1 MGVDAMLRLLLL
13 LLRQRLHR
21 PAAAARSA
29 QPRQTLRSA
38 LAALVASVALGAGLA
53 VAYLRPAPL
62 PRLESAG
69 EPATLK
75 LRIDAV
81 REAPLV
87 VYLES
92 LAPAAGADGG
102 GAAHITSVNGAF
114 EPRFQTAALGTTLEM
129 GNEDP
134 IAHNTHLAD
143 DRRTLFNVA
152 LPIEGARTHKRL
164 SRAGIFDVRCD
175 IHPWMHARIFVPASA
190 HHAVLWRAG
199 EVTLG
204 GVAPGRYRLR
214 IWEAGRGETARPLV
228 IAPGATLRLVH

>member
-13 LLRQRLHR
+13 LLRQRLRR

-29 QPRQTLRSA
+29 QPRRALRAA

-53 VAYLRPAPL
+53 TAYLRPAPA
-62 PRLESAG
+62 PRLAAGGESA
-69 EPATLK
+69 TLR

-92 LAPAAGADGG
+92 LAPAAGTDGD
-102 GAAHITSVNGAF
+102 GAARITSVNGTF
-114 EPRFQTAALGTTLEM
+114 EPRFQTAALGTILEM

-134 IAHNTHLAD
+134 IPHNTHLAD
-143 DRRTLFNVA
+143 GRRTLFNVA
-152 LPIEGARTHKRL
+152 LPMEGARTHKRL
-164 SRAGIFDVRCD
+164 SRPGIFDVRCD
-175 IHPWMHARIFVPASA
+175 IHPWMHARIFVPAGA

-199 EVTLG
+199 EVTLAG
-204 GVAPGRYRLR
+204 IAPGRYRLR
-214 IWEAGRGETARPLV
+214 TWEAGRGETARPLL
-228 IAPGATLRLVH
+228 IGPGATLQLVH